1 MLSAEKV
8 PEGFVQAHDTPLG
21 RLAYVIN
28 DLQANISSSDSSLSP
43 AARSLIDEA
52 TRIVNGLDPYLTC
65 MTSPHPPILDKMIK
79 AGNETDWKQLHK
91 QGKTIYELIPEMTAG
106 SYEAVVLQQLAKT
119 AKASAVVSQ
128 RCYTHTDLLR
138 KAKNILEIGMF
149 TGTTTVALAL
159 LPSVTKVVT
168 LELEGFLADFSIPY
182 FAEAGVAEKIEVK
195 IGDAR
200 ESLDKLAAEGVS
212 FDMVFIDAD
221 KAGYSTYLRKVLDHN
236 LLAAEGV
243 IVVDNTAY
251 KGTPWAPDPSYHLGA
266 AIHAFNQD
274 VRNDPTV
281 EVVMLPIRDGIS
293 LIRRKEE

>member
-200 ESLDKLAAEGVS
+200 ESLDKLAAS
-212 FDMVFIDAD
+212 
-221 KAGYSTYLRKVLDHN
+221 AGIQRSSLTPIKPAI
-236 LLAAEGV
+236 LLTSARCLTIIFSQRRELLWSIIRHTRV
-243 IVVDNTAY
+243 
-251 KGTPWAPDPSYHLGA
+251 HLGRPTRPITLA
-266 AIHAFNQD
+266 PQYTNSQERSHSRSRHAP
-274 VRNDPTV
+274 VA
-281 EVVMLPIRDGIS
+281 
-293 LIRRKEE
+293 